1 MSNRSIPEPSSEG
14 RIVGAKI
21 PTNQCPSCHLIS
33 SVVPMGI
40 GFASYWYGL
49 KYWSLKERFEPN
61 ARIWVPYKVKIP
73 ILAMGSFGLVGY
85 GVYRLFWKEP
95 GTPGLF

>member
-1 MSNRSIPEPSSEG
+1 
-14 RIVGAKI
+14 
-21 PTNQCPSCHLIS
+21 
-33 SVVPMGI
+33 MGI

-49 KYWSLKERFEPN
+49 KYWSLKERFEPH
-61 ARIWVPYKVKIP
+61 ARIWVPYKVKVP
-73 ILAMGSFGLVGY
+73 ILAAGSFGLVGY